1 MKNQIDVGLG
11 VAEAFM
17 QKRLLA
23 VSGSQLGQNVATMQ
37 RRVLSDAK
45 AKGFDADL
53 ERMHN
58 IGYVDLPKL
67 GRLTAP
73 DIAEVSEWCYKVLSL
88 NPNYSN
94 PAPIMCFFL
103 IPALITVLSVA
114 PVSFLFPPRY
124 QIFSQLRGV
133 VFIVCPLLAGEG
145 VLFGLRGEQRSLACA
160 SFLP

>member
-94 PAPIMCFFL
+94 PAPIMCFL
-103 IPALITVLSVA
+103 ISGINQSVFSRSGFFFVSAPLPNLQPASRCCLHCLPAVGG
-114 PVSFLFPPRY
+114 
-124 QIFSQLRGV
+124 RG
-133 VFIVCPLLAGEG
+133 
-145 VLFGLRGEQRSLACA
+145 CA
-160 SFLP
+160 LWASW